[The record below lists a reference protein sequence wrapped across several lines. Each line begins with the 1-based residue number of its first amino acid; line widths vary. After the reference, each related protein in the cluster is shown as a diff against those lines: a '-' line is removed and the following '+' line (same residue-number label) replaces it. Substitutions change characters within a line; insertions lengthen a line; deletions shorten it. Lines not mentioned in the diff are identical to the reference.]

1 VLLAYMASHLRQ
13 SFRMLRIDRHQGAL
27 YLGLFLQQVITN
39 ISETHWFSVLSI
51 DFVLMTLATTALA
64 RGLME
69 QRLRAVYG
77 EPLSA
82 AGRVPM
88 ASAGFAR
95 VQRSGT

>member
-1 VLLAYMASHLRQ
+1 
-13 SFRMLRIDRHQGAL
+13 
-27 YLGLFLQQVITN
+27 
-39 ISETHWFSVLSI
+39 
-51 DFVLMTLATTALA
+51 MTLATTALA